1 VNRHDPGTARA
12 LVTAI
17 AVLVA
22 LSATFISRAEAADAA
37 GDPQTWY
44 WSEATM
50 SAALRADYSYD
61 PKIADPGDPWHYE
74 LQTVVC
80 TGAGPFIGRSGPR
93 YFQRFVCT
101 LTYVAT
107 NPTIPNYVD
116 TMAARVTGRTD
127 HVEDQ
132 APAAAEPA
140 RPANSPGHLLV
151 GFRDWTR
158 VDAVGGNPP
167 ELLVKPRAVLLLGP
181 ARVLADSPGIER
193 IAWRTW
199 GGPRAVGNGRTRTK
213 VYDPWTPVRLVADH
227 VRRCGD
233 TTAYTRVTASF
244 RIRSGRART
253 TRHTWSMPA
262 CPIRT
267 R

>member
-1 VNRHDPGTARA
+1 MARA
-12 LVTAI
+12 LFTAL
-17 AVLVA
+17 AA
-22 LSATFISRAEAADAA
+22 LAALTAALIPGADAADAA
-37 GDPQTWY
+37 AGPQTWY
-44 WSEATM
+44 WSEATI
-50 SAALRADYSYD
+50 SAALRADYGYD
-61 PKIADPGDPWHYE
+61 PKVADPNAPWHYE

-80 TGAGPFIGRSGPR
+80 TGAGAFIGRSGPR

-107 NPTIPNYVD
+107 DPQIPNYVD
-116 TMAARVTGRTD
+116 TMAARVTGRSD

-132 APAAAEPA
+132 APAAAQPA
-140 RPANSPGHLLV
+140 RPANGPGRTLL

-167 ELLVKPRAVLLLGP
+167 ELLVKPRSVLLLGP
-181 ARVLADSPGIER
+181 DRVLADSPGIER

-213 VYDPWTPVRLVADH
+213 VYDPWAPVRLLADR
-227 VRRCGD
+227 VRTCGD

-244 RIRSGRART
+244 RIEHART
-253 TRHTWSMPA
+253 VRHTWSMPA